1 MNIWNYLRRS
11 LFFFRRSHLW
21 VILGCS
27 VSTAILVG
35 ALVVGDSVRFSL
47 KQIVF
52 HRLGNTELALISG
65 DRYFRS
71 DLADQMKLQLK
82 VPVAPLLQAR
92 GMATAEGG
100 RWRANAVQIVGVD
113 PRFGVLGGGSELYAS
128 LLSGEAAV
136 NENLAQRLK
145 LRPGDEFVLRVENL
159 DAMPKDAPLALA
171 SDLTLARPKK
181 VKFVAGDEAFGRFNL
196 RADQVAPLS
205 VFVPLD
211 ELGQDLGLEGRSNI
225 LLISGD
231 GHAAITREDAELAFR
246 KLWRLADAGLSLNL
260 LEGRNTLELSSSR
273 IFIEPEVIQAVSAL
287 GIQAQSILTYFVNR
301 IRFEDRSVPYSF
313 VSAAGGSYVPQDM
326 SEEEILINDWLAQ
339 DLMAKAGDTVELVYF
354 VLGPNRNLI
363 EESAEFKVHG
373 IVPLQGI
380 YADPSLL
387 PDFPGLSEIEST
399 RDWRPG
405 IPIDLD
411 LIREK
416 DELYWDRF
424 RGTPKAFL
432 TLKAGQEIWQNRF
445 GNITAVR
452 FEGKDAAGLEKDLL
466 EVLEPTQ
473 LGYIFRELKQEGLAA
488 GKQGVD
494 FGQLFLGLSFFII
507 VAALLL
513 TGLLFIFNVEKRSQ
527 EIGLLL
533 ALGFTKKKVKH
544 MVLLEGAVLVFWG
557 GILGSAAAMLYNQ
570 LVLWALKTVWQS
582 AVGTPS
588 LQMHVSPPTVLLGAA
603 IGMGTAFFTI
613 WAVAGRLVR
622 KTITGL
628 QKGLTQLDTLKIHKP
643 RFSLWLFL
651 ISLVA
656 VFVILITADFDRGR
670 DAFGVFFAAGSLL
683 LLAGVSLFNVLLFR
697 LGRSSRPVR
706 QSLFMIGIRGNA
718 RRRIRSLA
726 LIGLLASGLFIV
738 FTVGANRQNAVKG
751 AGQRES
757 GTGGFALFGESTLPV
772 LYDLNSS
779 EGQRF
784 YGLPDLKKTGVL
796 VVSFRV
802 RPGDDASCLNLNRV
816 SQPRLLGVKPE
827 ELSERGAF
835 RLLKMTPDV
844 DPGDPW
850 AVLERQLPDGSVPA
864 IADNTVIVWGLGKAV
879 GDTLEYQDEN
889 GETFKVKLVGGLRNS
904 IFQGNLIIS
913 EKYFME
919 KYPSLSG
926 TNLFLI
932 DAPREKQNQVS
943 GDLSWALQ
951 DLGLDLIPTSD
962 RLAQFNQV
970 ENTYLSI
977 FLILGSF
984 GLILGSIGLGI
995 VVGRNIKEREG
1006 ELALLRAVGFSLP
1019 SLRKLILYEHMA
1031 LLLAGVGLGLV
1042 SALLAT
1048 LPAILTPGADIPYLS
1063 ILVLLVFVLANGGI
1077 WTLTATRQ
1085 ATRGDLLEALRR
1097 E

>member
-1 MNIWNYLRRS
+1 MNIWIYLRRS

-27 VSTAILVG
+27 ISTAILVG

-47 KQIVF
+47 RQIVF
-52 HRLGNTELALISG
+52 HRLGNTDLALISG
-65 DRYFRS
+65 DRFFRS
-71 DLADQMKLQLK
+71 ELADQMETQLG
-82 VPVAPLLQAR
+82 VPVAPVLQAR
-92 GMATAEGG
+92 GIAIAKGG
-100 RWRANAVQIVGVD
+100 RQRANAVQVLGVD
-113 PRFGVLGGGSELYAS
+113 ARFGVLGGGPELYAS
-128 LLSGEAAV
+128 LKSGEVVV
-136 NENLAQRLK
+136 NQNLALRLN
-145 LRPGDEFVLRVENL
+145 LRPGDDFVLRIENL

-171 SDLTLARPKK
+171 SDLTVARPKVVK
-181 VKFVAGDEAFGRFNL
+181 VVAADEEFGRFNL
-196 RADQVAPLS
+196 RAEQVAPLS
-205 VFVPLD
+205 VFLPLGD
-211 ELGQDLGLEGRSNI
+211 LGQDLGLQGRANI
-225 LLISGD
+225 LLISGN
-231 GHAAITREDAELAFR
+231 GAATKLRIDAESVFR
-246 KLWRLADAGLSLNL
+246 QIWRLEDAGLSLNS
-260 LEGRNTLELSSSR
+260 LEGQNKLELSSSR
-273 IFIEPEVIQAVSAL
+273 IFIEPEVIQAVSTL
-287 GIQAQSILTYFVNR
+287 EIRAQSILTYFVNR
-301 IRFEDRSVPYSF
+301 IRSQDRSVPYSF
-313 VSAAGGSYVPQDM
+313 VSAAGEPYVPQDM
-326 SEEEILINDWLAQ
+326 PEDEILINDWLAK
-339 DLMAKAGDTVELVYF
+339 DLNAKAGDTVELAYF

-363 EESAEFKVHG
+363 EESAEFRVHG
-373 IVPLQGI
+373 VVPLEGI

-411 LIREK
+411 LIRDK
-416 DELYWDRF
+416 DEQYWDRF

-432 TLKAGQEIWQNRF
+432 TLKAAQEIWQNRF
-445 GNITAVR
+445 GKITAVR
-452 FEGKDAAGLEKDLL
+452 FEGMDEAQLERVLL
-466 EVLEPTQ
+466 EVLEPAR
-473 LGYIFRELKQEGLAA
+473 LGIVFRELKKEGLTA
-488 GKQGVD
+488 GIQGVD

-533 ALGFTKKKVKH
+533 ALGFTRKKVKH
-544 MVLLEGAVLVFWG
+544 LVLIEGAVLVFWG
-557 GILGSAAAMLYNQ
+557 GILGSAAAILYNQ
-570 LVLWALKTVWQS
+570 LVLWALKTVWQG

-588 LQMHVSPPTVLLGAA
+588 LQMYVRPMTVLLGAA

-613 WAVAGRLVR
+613 WAVTGRLVK

-628 QKGLTQLDTLKIHKP
+628 QKGLTQLDTLKTNKP
-643 RFSLWLFL
+643 RLSLWLCL
-651 ISLVA
+651 ISLAA
-656 VFVILITADFDRGR
+656 VFIILISADFDRGR

-683 LLAGVSLFNVLLFR
+683 LLAGVSLFNILLFR
-697 LGRSSRPVR
+697 LGQSTRQER
-706 QSLFMIGIRGNA
+706 QSLFTIGIRGNA

-751 AGQRES
+751 AEQRGS

-772 LYDLNSS
+772 LYDLNSP

-784 YGLPDLKKTGVL
+784 YGLPDLSQTGVS

-816 SQPRLLGVKPE
+816 SQPRLLGLKPE
-827 ELSERGAF
+827 DLSKRGAF
-835 RLLKMTPDV
+835 RLLKMTQDV
-844 DPGDPW
+844 DPEDPW
-850 AVLERQLPDGSVPA
+850 AVLERKLPDGSVPV
-864 IADNTVIVWGLGKAV
+864 IADNTVIVWGLGKTV

-889 GETFKVKLVGGLRNS
+889 GEIFTVKLVGGLSNS

-913 EKYFME
+913 EKCFME

-926 TNLFLI
+926 YNLFLI
-932 DAPREKQNQVS
+932 DAPQDKQDEVS
-943 GDLSWALQ
+943 SEMSWALQ
-951 DLGLDLIPTSD
+951 DLGLDLGPASD

-995 VVGRNIKEREG
+995 VVWRNIKEREG

-1019 SLRKLILYEHMA
+1019 LLRRLILYEHLA
-1031 LLLAGVGLGLV
+1031 LLLAGVMLGLV

-1077 WTLTATRQ
+1077 WTLAATQQ
-1085 ATRGDLLEALRR
+1085 ATRGDLLAALRR